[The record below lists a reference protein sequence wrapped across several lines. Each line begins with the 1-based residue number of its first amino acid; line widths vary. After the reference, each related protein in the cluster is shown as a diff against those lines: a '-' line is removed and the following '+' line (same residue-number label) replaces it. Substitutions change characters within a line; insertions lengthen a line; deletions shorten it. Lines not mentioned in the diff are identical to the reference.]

1 MKEARYYQKM
11 DDEGVQCQ
19 LCPHRCL
26 IKEGKI
32 GLCATRENQSGTLV
46 ALNYEEVASLALDP
60 IEKKPLRR
68 FHPGS
73 YILSTGTFGCNMFC
87 PYCQNHELSRA
98 KASSIKTRHISAKE
112 LVDIALEERSEGN
125 IGIAFTYNEPT
136 VWYEYVLETAKLSK
150 AEGLK
155 VVLVTNGSIE
165 EEPLIELLPYV
176 DAMNIDLKSMHSDT
190 YSKTLK
196 GDLNAVKRTI
206 ELAAGRIHVEVT
218 TLVVPGLN
226 DSEGEMDELIDYLA
240 SISWELPLHLSRFF
254 PRYQMN
260 HIPATDSEAI
270 YSVERRARKKLKY
283 VYTGN
288 L

>member
-11 DDEGVQCQ
+11 DDLGVQCQ

-87 PYCQNHELSRA
+87 PYCQNFELSRA
-98 KASSIKTRHISAKE
+98 KLSSIRTRRISARE
-112 LVDIALEERSEGN
+112 LVNIALEERNEGN

-136 VWYEYVLETAKLSK
+136 VWYEYVLETAKLAK
-150 AEGLK
+150 TEGLK
-155 VVLVTNGSIE
+155 IVLVTNGCIE
-165 EEPLIELLPYV
+165 EEPLMELLPFV
-176 DAMNIDLKSMHSDT
+176 DAMNIDLKSMNSDT

-196 GDLNAVKRTI
+196 GDLDAVKRTI
-206 ELAAGRIHVEVT
+206 ELATGLIHVEVT
-218 TLVVPGLN
+218 TLVVPRLN
-226 DSEGEMDELIDYLA
+226 DSEGELDELIDYLA
-240 SISWELPLHLSRFF
+240 NISRDLPLHLSRFF
-254 PRYQMN
+254 PHYKMN
-260 HIPATDSEAI
+260 HIPATEPDAI
-270 YSVERRARKKLKY
+270 YSAARRARRKLNY